1 MGKPYIAG
9 AASKEYYQLPQAQK
23 LEVQRETNRRFQEQT
38 GVTRQLDPTSAS
50 DLELRR
56 TWLRIRDEVINERD
70 EQQLRHELDL
80 DGLTAIP
87 EEMRFNGWDEGAQV
101 LETWFERPP
110 ATEPNYSAPVTDLL
124 KMSWIL
130 RFPRAKEV
138 YDNIIKERIWTN
150 DPSKSR
156 MVTLLKGV
164 PIPPEGLTMP
174 FGNLNAPV
182 PVVDQKWL
190 NSRPVSNGLN
200 IDALTAAVGAFNF
213 NIAVAGKITSKPFMR
228 GMTMRMVSVS
238 IEEVGIYAKD
248 SVDFEGQQFLGW
260 WGYRDTDYYNSDFR
274 EWRIENHRGGDFL
287 DYSDMRKIKLTTPD
301 VINVLVP

>member
-9 AASKEYYQLPQAQK
+9 AASKEYYQLSPAQK
-23 LEVQRETNRRFQEQT
+23 LEVQRETDRRFREQT
-38 GVTRQLDPTSAS
+38 KVTRPLDPTGVK

-56 TWLRIRDEVINERD
+56 IWLRIRDEVMNERD

-80 DGLTAIP
+80 DELTAIP
-87 EEMRFNGWDEGAQV
+87 EEMRFNGWGEGARV

-110 ATEPNYSAPVTDLL
+110 AIEPNYSAPVTDLL

-130 RFPRAKEV
+130 RFARAKEV
-138 YDNIIKERIWTN
+138 YDNIIKDRIWTN
-150 DPSKSR
+150 DASKGR
-156 MVTLLKGV
+156 MLALLKGV
-164 PIPPEGLTMP
+164 PIPPQGLTMP

-200 IDALTAAVGAFNF
+200 VDGLAVAVGAFNF

-260 WGYRDTDYYNSDFR
+260 WGYRDTAYYNSDFR
-274 EWRIENHRGGDFL
+274 EWRIENHKGGDFL
-287 DYSDMRKIKLTTPD
+287 DYSDMRRIKLTTPD
-301 VINVLVP
+301 VIAVMVP